1 MSAAA
6 ALGARIRRAISGLD
20 AYRLAV
26 SINERTGCG
35 MRRARKRARSIKS
48 LGRPELTL
56 EQIRRLMNEP
66 AQFQHD
72 ARCLAPLVPCRCSG
86 KGVRK

>member
-1 MSAAA
+1 VSASAD
-6 ALGARIRRAISGLD
+6 LGARIRRAISGLD

-48 LGRPELTL
+48 LGRPALSL
-56 EQIRRLMNEP
+56 EQIRQLMNQP
-66 AQFQHD
+66 GFRHD
-72 ARCLAPLVPCRCSG
+72 STCLAPLVPCRCSG
-86 KGVRK
+86 KGVQK